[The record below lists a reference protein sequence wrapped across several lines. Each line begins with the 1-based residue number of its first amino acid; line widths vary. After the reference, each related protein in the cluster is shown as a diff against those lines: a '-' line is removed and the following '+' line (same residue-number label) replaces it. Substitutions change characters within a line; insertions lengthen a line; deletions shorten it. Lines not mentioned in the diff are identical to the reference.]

1 MNASQSAPP
10 CFASDQMS
18 WITWSSYVNE
28 VTSPVC
34 SQASITG
41 ELCTSLKDAYVVG
54 HNYNLK
60 PHLPGPAY
68 FSSGSYSNAA
78 PWFTGW
84 TWPATQAF
92 APGCTLDCG
101 RCAVTGGTIELL
113 YFPPGLS
120 HPATGPVV
128 ATTLG
133 TVLTSPTYYI
143 SFASL
148 YASDACTGVG
158 HTLTSMIVAIP
169 TSEPL
174 SSLFATT
181 APCDAHR
188 ANNPWLGQVGIGT
201 ASFNVSDLLYD
212 SVPYSIYTSQPYCAS
227 QMVESGSCKADS
239 CPTTLPYR
247 PLLVLSSQLL
257 NTLDPAW
264 ATCSLDLR
272 GLYDPPKA
280 LQPATAIVVPTQP
293 GPPATTSATPANGPP
308 TATPDPTAQ
317 PEQGDPS
324 ATQKP
329 ADPPVPPPS
338 TVKSP
343 EQEDPGSTRI
353 PADPPAP
360 PPSTIK
366 SPEQEDPGPTQHP
379 ADPPAPPPSTI
390 KPPDPPSGRTSAS
403 PAAGA
408 SEAPQDGP
416 APIPTHTSNQQ
427 IPADPAGVIISL
439 IAGTSKDKPS
449 KQASA
454 PDPASAI
461 VSLIAGNL
469 NNGASKYVSAADS
482 ATLILGTNTAQ
493 DPPAQGSLSS
503 GTGQVLDPGPIIF
516 TVGSKAV
523 TATPGHPLVVAGST
537 LSANAAVTVD
547 GHTYSSG
554 SAGLIVD
561 GTSVVPPPGGGR
573 QASAAV
579 ITIGSQVFAAS
590 AAGPD
595 HPSAI
600 VIDGTT
606 LLPGGPIATIG
617 GVEVS
622 AVSAGL
628 MVGGTQTIP
637 LSDPA
642 LVSAGASSQAIFTL
656 GGSLITAFLPSG
668 TGNAIV
674 VDGTTLS
681 PGGLA
686 ATISGTVV
694 SAGSAGLVIGSTQ
707 TIPLSNLR
715 SASDDAASQAV
726 FTLGH
731 SPITAFLPSGTGKA
745 IVIDGTT
752 VSLGGPAA
760 TIDGTVVSAGGA
772 GLVIGG
778 TQTIPWSN
786 AGSMFLAT
794 DSQAVITLGGRTFT
808 AFLASGTGH
817 AIVVDGTT
825 LSLGG
830 PAATID
836 GTVVSAGTAGVVI
849 GGTQT
854 IPWSNARST
863 STDTASEAVLTLGR
877 STITAMLAS
886 GTGKAIIVDGTTLS
900 PGGPAI
906 TVDGTEISVG
916 TAGLVIGGAK
926 TVPFTATDGPSQISS
941 GRQTSSLADPSAAA
955 DPSSATFTTQSASR
969 RTLDPLSVWIY
980 AVLASCIVL
989 AGVVIR

>member
-1 MNASQSAPP
+1 M
-10 CFASDQMS
+10 
-18 WITWSSYVNE
+18 
-28 VTSPVC
+28 
-34 SQASITG
+34 
-41 ELCTSLKDAYVVG
+41 KDAYVLG
-54 HNYNLK
+54 YNNRLH
-60 PHLPGPAY
+60 PDLPEPAY
-68 FSSGSYSNAA
+68 ISSGYYSNAA

-84 TWPATQAF
+84 TWPATHAF

-158 HTLTSMIVAIP
+158 RTLKNMIVPIP

-174 SSLFATT
+174 STLFATT

-188 ANNPWLGQVGIGT
+188 ANNPWLREIFVGT
-201 ASFNVSDLLYD
+201 ASFNVSDLLHD

-227 QMVESGSCKADS
+227 QIYSSSCDPDS

-247 PLLVLSSQLL
+247 PLIVLSSQLL

-293 GPPATTSATPANGPP
+293 GAPATTSAIPASGPP

-317 PEQGDPS
+317 PEQEDPS
-324 ATQKP
+324 PTQN
-329 ADPPVPPPS
+329 
-338 TVKSP
+338 
-343 EQEDPGSTRI
+343 

-366 SPEQEDPGPTQHP
+366 TPEQEDPGPTKNP
-379 ADPPAPPPSTI
+379 ADAPAPPSSTI
-390 KPPDPPSGRTSAS
+390 RSPDSPSE

-408 SEAPQDGP
+408 TNPSPNAP
-416 APIPTHTSNQQ
+416 APAPSHTSNQP
-427 IPADPAGVIISL
+427 ISADPAGVIISL
-439 IAGTSKDKPS
+439 IAGTSKNVPS
-449 KQASA
+449 HQAPA
-454 PDPASAI
+454 LDPASAI

-469 NNGASKYVSAADS
+469 NNGASKQSSAADP
-482 ATLILGTNTAQ
+482 ATLIPGTNTAQ
-493 DPPAQGSLSS
+493 DLQAQDPEAQDSPSSLS
-503 GTGQVLDPGPIIF
+503 GHVADPGPTIF
-516 TVGSKAV
+516 SVGSQTV
-523 TATPGHPLVVAGST
+523 TVTPGQPLVVAGST
-537 LSANAAVTVD
+537 LSPNAAITVE
-547 GHTYSSG
+547 GHTYSSD
-554 SAGLIVD
+554 SAGLVLD
-561 GTSVVPPPGGGR
+561 GTSVVPLPGSGS

-579 ITIGSQVFAAS
+579 ITIGSQVLTAS
-590 AAGPD
+590 VANPD
-595 HPSAI
+595 HPSAL

-606 LLPGGPIATIG
+606 LTRGGPIATIG
-617 GVEVS
+617 GVAIS
-622 AVSAGL
+622 AGSAGL
-628 MVGGTQTIP
+628 VVGGTKTVP
-637 LSDPA
+637 LPNPG
-642 LVSAGASSQAIFTL
+642 SASAEASSQAILTL
-656 GGSLITAFLPSG
+656 GDSPITAFLPPG

-681 PGGLA
+681 PGGSA

-694 SAGSAGLVIGSTQ
+694 SAGSAGLVVGGTQ
-707 TIPLSNLR
+707 TIPLSEFGSV
-715 SASDDAASQAV
+715 SADTASQAV
-726 FTLGH
+726 FTLGS
-731 SPITAFLPSGTGKA
+731 SPVTAFLPSSTGSA
-745 IVIDGTT
+745 IVI
-752 VSLGGPAA
+752 
-760 TIDGTVVSAGGA
+760 
-772 GLVIGG
+772 
-778 TQTIPWSN
+778 
-786 AGSMFLAT
+786 
-794 DSQAVITLGGRTFT
+794 
-808 AFLASGTGH
+808 
-817 AIVVDGTT
+817 DGTT

-836 GTVVSAGTAGVVI
+836 GTVVSAGNAGVVI

-854 IPWSNARST
+854 IPWSQAGSASAR
-863 STDTASEAVLTLGR
+863 TASEAVLTLGS

-886 GTGKAIIVDGTTLS
+886 GTGHAIIVDGTTLS
-900 PGGPAI
+900 AGGPAI

-916 TAGLVIGGAK
+916 TAGLVIGGTK

-941 GRQTSSLADPSAAA
+941 GRQTSSSADHSAAA
-955 DPSSATFTTQSASR
+955 DPSSTTSTTQSGGQRSFEA
-969 RTLDPLSVWIY
+969 LSKWLCV
-980 AVLASCIVL
+980 VLASCIVL
-989 AGVVIR
+989 AGVIA